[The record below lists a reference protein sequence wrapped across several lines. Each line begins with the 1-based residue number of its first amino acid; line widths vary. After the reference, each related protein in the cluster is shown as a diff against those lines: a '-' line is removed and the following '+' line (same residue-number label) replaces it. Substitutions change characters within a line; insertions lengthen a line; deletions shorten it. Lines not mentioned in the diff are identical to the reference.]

1 MPQPLS
7 EAARILGE
15 RIREHRLAF
24 AISQDD
30 VANLAGMNVSNYGK
44 IERGLSNPTFHTIV
58 RIAAVLG
65 VDPAVLVARLDEST
79 LPPTAE
85 TFTAREF
92 VLERTSRR
100 APHPPRS

>member
-7 EAARILGE
+7 DAARILGE
-15 RIREHRLAF
+15 RVREQRLKF

-44 IERGLSNPTFHTIV
+44 IERGLSNPTFHTVV

-65 VDPAVLVARLDEST
+65 IDPGDLLTGLDEST

-85 TFTAREF
+85 TFTARDF
-92 VLERTSRR
+92 VRERTKRR
-100 APHPPRS
+100 TAPLR

>member
-15 RIREHRLAF
+15 RVREQRLTF

-44 IERGLSNPTFHTIV
+44 IERGLSNPTFHTVV

-65 VDPAVLVARLDEST
+65 IDPGALVTGLDEST
-79 LPPTAE
+79 LPPSSE
-85 TFTAREF
+85 TFTARDF
-92 VLERTSRR
+92 VQERTKRR
-100 APHPPRS
+100 TAPPR

>member
-7 EAARILGE
+7 DAARILGE
-15 RIREHRLAF
+15 RVREQRLKL

-44 IERGLSNPTFHTIV
+44 IERGLSNPTFHTVV
-58 RIAAVLG
+58 RIAVVLG
-65 VDPAVLVARLDEST
+65 IDPGSLLAGLDART

-85 TFTAREF
+85 TFTARDF
-92 VLERTSRR
+92 ILERTKRR
-100 APHPPRS
+100 TAPLR

>member
-7 EAARILGE
+7 DAARILGE
-15 RIREHRLAF
+15 RVREHRLQL

-65 VDPAVLVARLDEST
+65 VDPGILLSGLDEHT
-79 LPPTAE
+79 LPPNAE
-85 TFTAREF
+85 TFTARDF
-92 VLERTSRR
+92 VRERTKRR
-100 APHPPRS
+100 TAPLR